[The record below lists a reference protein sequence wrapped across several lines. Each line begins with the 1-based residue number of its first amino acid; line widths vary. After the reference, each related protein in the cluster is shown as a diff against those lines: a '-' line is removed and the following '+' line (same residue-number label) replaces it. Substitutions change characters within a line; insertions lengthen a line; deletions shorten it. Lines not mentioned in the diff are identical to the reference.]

1 MPIRL
6 TLKDGI
12 ELIHSDV
19 YSQSE
24 VIIGTDKEATIRLQ
38 KDRYDFNLHIV
49 TSQTGTTITSFNDE
63 LRVNQG
69 KVIAPSHTTTI
80 RHGDVV
86 RIGDT
91 LCKLHFAYQ
100 SSIQPDAPQK
110 SDVAGTRSLSKYVV
124 SSAVAVAVLVAMVF
138 IPFTPAPG
146 FEDVISVTVADGAEK
161 TIDIASELMGEK
173 SEWQLIELKPVG
185 KTPSYVEILTDKSV
199 IISPQEADT
208 PETIMLRLNCSLQ
221 EIGSSDV
228 YNHEL
233 TINLQCLENA
243 NAPVLDL
250 ITNYVHDEGS
260 PNHISI
266 EINAIDPD
274 SPSSPLRFQSVGALP
289 ENATID
295 QLTGLFEWELGENVK
310 PGDYSFPIQV
320 FKLGSPQLKTV
331 TILKIS
337 LKPTGEGIVET
348 STTDS
353 LFYTCVYKD
362 DPDRLLPLGIAI
374 AISKEFL
381 LTNAVNAEELAKKL
395 REGWSVVVTP
405 VSRKFSGRQ
414 INVTDILA
422 HKHFHISRERFGSNA
437 YENLFFDLGVIK
449 AATDARNVASPLSLT
464 DLEQH
469 EGLKVPLRIVQSNI
483 AEVLVSPEVN
493 QTLLEDRISIKNI
506 DVQPRELGSQRFA
519 VIEFTSFTPGYLDGS
534 LLFAGDKL
542 IGIYST
548 SSAINDEN
556 SPTQHFGCVPV
567 HLSLLGTESQSSVWT
582 SLLPTPNMPAND

>member
-38 KDRYDFNLHIV
+38 KDRYDFNLHII
-49 TSQTGTTITSFNDE
+49 TSQTGTTITSFNDG

-69 KVIAPSHTTTI
+69 KVIAPSNTTTI

-100 SSIQPDAPQK
+100 SNVQPDAPRK
-110 SDVAGTRSLSKYVV
+110 RDVSGSRSLSKYVV
-124 SSAVAVAVLVAMVF
+124 SSAVAVAVLVAMVL
-138 IPFTPAPG
+138 IPFTPAPS
-146 FEDVISVTVADGAEK
+146 FEDVISVTVTDGAEK
-161 TIDIASELMGEK
+161 TIDIASALMEEK
-173 SEWQLIELKPVG
+173 SEWQLIELKTVG
-185 KTPSYVEILTDKSV
+185 KTPSYVEILNDKSV
-199 IISPQEADT
+199 IISPEEADT
-208 PETIMLRLNCSLQ
+208 PEAIKLRLNCSLQ

-243 NAPVLDL
+243 NAPVVDL
-250 ITNYVHDEGS
+250 MTNYVHDEGS

-289 ENATID
+289 DNATID
-295 QLTGLFEWELGENVK
+295 QNTGLFEWVLGENVK

-320 FKLGSPQLKTV
+320 FKLGSPELKTV

-348 STTDS
+348 STYDS

-362 DPDRLLPLGIAI
+362 DPDQLLPLGIAV
-374 AISKEFL
+374 AISKDFL
-381 LTNAVNAEELAKKL
+381 LTNAVNAEELAKQL

-405 VSRKFSGRQ
+405 VSKKFSGRQ

-437 YENLFFDLGVIK
+437 YDNLFFDLGVIK
-449 AATDARNVASPLSLT
+449 AATDARNVASPLNLT
-464 DLEQH
+464 ALQQH
-469 EGLKVPLRIVQSNI
+469 EGFKLPLRIVQSNI

-506 DVQPRELGSQRFA
+506 DVQPKELGSQRFA
-519 VIEFTSFTPGYLDGS
+519 VIEFNSFTPSYLDGS

-548 SSAINDEN
+548 SSAINDEK
-556 SPTQHFGCVPV
+556 SPAQHFGCVPV
-567 HLSLLGTESQSSVWT
+567 HLSLVGTESQSSAWT
-582 SLLPTPNMPAND
+582 SLLATPNMPAND